1 MQTDRRPLT
10 VQQKAS
16 LSRAGISLDVI
27 HTLTRGTAAALIATA
42 LAPSARPTSKKS
54 RRVEEEAETDDDDC
68 EEEESEE
75 DGELDPNSDDR
86 GDPDDHDRKPPKR
99 TKTKRARIPLP
110 APAALS
116 DATRAKR
123 ALARQLDA
131 MNGAPTTVAL
141 ADDPIDLPNETIQ
154 LGEKPYESLRET
166 APDLYAQ
173 VKQGLDPQ
181 LAYTIAL
188 ERR

>member
-42 LAPSARPTSKKS
+42 LAPSARTTAKKS
-54 RRVEEEAETDDDDC
+54 RHVEDEEGDDDDS
-68 EEEESEE
+68 EEEESE
-75 DGELDPNSDDR
+75 DNELEPGDDR

-99 TKTKRARIPLP
+99 GKSKKHARLP
-110 APAALS
+110 VAPAALS
-116 DATRAKR
+116 GETDLSRTKR
-123 ALARQLDA
+123 VLQSHLDA
-131 MNGAPTTVAL
+131 MSGGRTSIAL
-141 ADDPIDLPNETIQ
+141 ADDPVDHFEAPYQ
-154 LGEKPYESLRET
+154 LDSKPYETLPADLRK
-166 APDLYAQ
+166 A
-173 VKQGLDPQ
+173 VRQGLDPAT
-181 LAYTIAL
+181 AYVIAL